1 MINNL
6 HLYNSLFINLTFF
19 HFSRAVLQV
28 QDSNGINDIGTPTL
42 KLTVCVFIVYCM
54 LYFSL
59 FKGVKSSGKFLAVF
73 INNFLL

>member
-1 MINNL
+1 MHHYVTFL
-6 HLYNSLFINLTFF
+6 INLTFF
-19 HFSRAVLQV
+19 HSSRAVLQV

-59 FKGVKSSGKFLAVF
+59 FKGVKSSGKSLAVF
-73 INNFLL
+73 INNLLL